1 MAEPA
6 PATENNEARRIEML
20 RAAAELICERGFGDT
35 RIADVAKR
43 AGVSSALVIYY
54 FGTRDRLLVDA
65 LRFSEESFYEAAEKM
80 LAEVT
85 SLRERLSLLIKW
97 TCVPEADNEIPG
109 AWGLWFD
116 LWAQAFRHDEV
127 RAGRV
132 ELDARWRRMI
142 VDAIKSAEASD
153 ELDVEVDA
161 RLFALE
167 FSALLDGL
175 SIQVALDDP
184 EVDSDLAYKLAMRF
198 AERELNLPPVKTPAR
213 PRSRLERRRA
223 ELFGLVSATGS
234 EIGLA
239 LLRCSTLTAS
249 WVQTHVTAAPG
260 RWVTDAGP
268 DMLGTSTI
276 NLDGAPTSTCTWV
289 ERPEIHHLRHRAADR
304 VVPLAHW

>member
-198 AERELNLPPVKTPAR
+198 AERELNLPPVKTTGAAKKPAR
-213 PRSRLERRRA
+213 A
-223 ELFGLVSATGS
+223 KKG
-234 EIGLA
+234 
-239 LLRCSTLTAS
+239 
-249 WVQTHVTAAPG
+249 
-260 RWVTDAGP
+260 
-268 DMLGTSTI
+268 
-276 NLDGAPTSTCTWV
+276 
-289 ERPEIHHLRHRAADR
+289 
-304 VVPLAHW
+304 

>member
-6 PATENNEARRIEML
+6 PATENNERRRIEML

-65 LRFSEESFYEAAEKM
+65 LRYSEESGYEAMEQK
-80 LAEVT
+80 LAEIS
-85 SLRERLSLLIKW
+85 SLRDRLSLLIKW

-127 RAGRV
+127 KAGRV
-132 ELDARWRRMI
+132 ELDARWRAMI
-142 VDAIKSAEASD
+142 VAAVKSAD
-153 ELDVEVDA
+153 LDTDIDI
-161 RLFALE
+161 RTFALE

-184 EVDSDLAYKLAMRF
+184 EVDSSVAYDVAMRF
-198 AERELNLPPVKTPAR
+198 AERELNLPAEKQRSVK
-213 PRSRLERRRA
+213 ER
-223 ELFGLVSATGS
+223 
-234 EIGLA
+234 
-239 LLRCSTLTAS
+239 
-249 WVQTHVTAAPG
+249 
-260 RWVTDAGP
+260 
-268 DMLGTSTI
+268 
-276 NLDGAPTSTCTWV
+276 
-289 ERPEIHHLRHRAADR
+289 
-304 VVPLAHW
+304 

>member
-20 RAAAELICERGFGDT
+20 RAAAELICERGFGET

-85 SLRERLSLLIKW
+85 SLRERISLLVKW

-109 AWGLWFD
+109 TWGLWFD
-116 LWAQAFRHDEV
+116 LWAQAFRNDEV

-153 ELDVEVDA
+153 EIDVDVDA

-184 EVDSDLAYKLAMRF
+184 EVDSDLAYRLAMRF
-198 AERELNLPPVKTPAR
+198 AERELSLPPVPNQRVGKKPAK
-213 PRSRLERRRA
+213 A
-223 ELFGLVSATGS
+223 KK
-234 EIGLA
+234 
-239 LLRCSTLTAS
+239 
-249 WVQTHVTAAPG
+249 
-260 RWVTDAGP
+260 D
-268 DMLGTSTI
+268 
-276 NLDGAPTSTCTWV
+276 
-289 ERPEIHHLRHRAADR
+289 
-304 VVPLAHW
+304 

>member
-6 PATENNEARRIEML
+6 PATENNEARRTEML
-20 RAAAELICERGFGDT
+20 RAAAELICERGFGET

-65 LRFSEESFYEAAEKM
+65 LRHSEESFYEAAEKM

-97 TCVPEADNEIPG
+97 TCVPQTDTEIPG

-127 RAGRV
+127 KAGRV

-142 VDAIKSAEASD
+142 VDAIKSAEVSD

-175 SIQVALDDP
+175 SIQVALADP
-184 EVDSDLAYKLAMRF
+184 EVDSDVAYKIAMRF
-198 AERELNLPPVKTPAR
+198 AERELNLPSTTKRRARSR
-213 PRSRLERRRA
+213 PR
-223 ELFGLVSATGS
+223 
-234 EIGLA
+234 
-239 LLRCSTLTAS
+239 
-249 WVQTHVTAAPG
+249 G
-260 RWVTDAGP
+260 R
-268 DMLGTSTI
+268 
-276 NLDGAPTSTCTWV
+276 
-289 ERPEIHHLRHRAADR
+289 
-304 VVPLAHW
+304 

>member
-6 PATENNEARRIEML
+6 PATENNEPRRIEML

-65 LRFSEESFYEAAEKM
+65 LRHSEESGYEAMEQK
-80 LAEVT
+80 LAEIT

-97 TCVPEADNEIPG
+97 TCVPEADDEIPG

-127 RAGRV
+127 KAGRV
-132 ELDARWRRMI
+132 ELDARWRAMI
-142 VDAIKSAEASD
+142 ADAVKSAD
-153 ELDVEVDA
+153 PDIDVDV
-161 RLFALE
+161 RTFALE

-184 EVDSDLAYKLAMRF
+184 EVDSTVAYDVAMRF
-198 AERELNLPPVKTPAR
+198 AERELNLPAEKSSSVKKR
-213 PRSRLERRRA
+213 
-223 ELFGLVSATGS
+223 
-234 EIGLA
+234 
-239 LLRCSTLTAS
+239 
-249 WVQTHVTAAPG
+249 
-260 RWVTDAGP
+260 
-268 DMLGTSTI
+268 
-276 NLDGAPTSTCTWV
+276 
-289 ERPEIHHLRHRAADR
+289 
-304 VVPLAHW
+304 

>member
-6 PATENNEARRIEML
+6 PATENNERRRVEML

-65 LRFSEESFYEAAEKM
+65 LRYSEESGYEAMEQK
-80 LAEVT
+80 LGEIS
-85 SLRERLSLLIKW
+85 SLRDRLSLLIKW

-127 RAGRV
+127 KAGRV
-132 ELDARWRRMI
+132 ELDARWRAMI
-142 VDAIKSAEASD
+142 VDAVKSAD
-153 ELDVEVDA
+153 LDTDIDI
-161 RLFALE
+161 RTFALE

-184 EVDSDLAYKLAMRF
+184 EVDSSLAYDVAMRF
-198 AERELNLPPVKTPAR
+198 AERELNLPAEKQRSVK
-213 PRSRLERRRA
+213 ER
-223 ELFGLVSATGS
+223 
-234 EIGLA
+234 
-239 LLRCSTLTAS
+239 
-249 WVQTHVTAAPG
+249 
-260 RWVTDAGP
+260 
-268 DMLGTSTI
+268 
-276 NLDGAPTSTCTWV
+276 
-289 ERPEIHHLRHRAADR
+289 
-304 VVPLAHW
+304 